1 MLVEPKPSG
10 VGTGAG
16 GDAGVVA
23 APEVSIVIPM
33 YREARR
39 IGPTLN
45 AVASYVR
52 RSGRAVELVL
62 VDDGSDDATVETA
75 RGIVSGFEP
84 GTFAGVVIK
93 LHGVNRGKG
102 AAIRTGLEAS
112 SGAWVL
118 CMDADGSCPVDE
130 VEKLLAADRR
140 AGMMAGSRGMPD
152 SDVEAVANRKVA
164 GIAFRVCLTALGM
177 NLLRDTQCGF
187 KLYRRDA
194 ADLVVK
200 QGREDGYTFDLE
212 HLLIL
217 RRAGLAVREV
227 GVKWKHVDGGQVRPV
242 RDGMRMLGAAVKLRA
257 RFRFRPVGG
266 VEPRAVERAG

>member
-1 MLVEPKPSG
+1 
-10 VGTGAG
+10 
-16 GDAGVVA
+16 
-23 APEVSIVIPM
+23 M
-33 YREARR
+33 YREAKR
-39 IGPTLN
+39 IGPTLV
-45 AVASYVR
+45 AVASYAR
-52 RSGRAVELVL
+52 RSGREIELVL
-62 VDDGSDDATVETA
+62 VDDGSDDDTVDTA
-75 RGIVSGFEP
+75 RAIVREFDP
-84 GTFAGVVIK
+84 GAFVGVVVK

-102 AAIRTGLEAS
+102 AAVRTGLQAS

-130 VEKLLAADRR
+130 VEKLLAGDGR

-194 ADLVVK
+194 ADLVVMHS
-200 QGREDGYTFDLE
+200 REDGYTFDLE

-217 RRAGLAVREV
+217 RRAGLEVREV
-227 GVKWKHVDGGQVRPV
+227 GVKWKHVGGGQVRPV

-257 RFRFRPVGG
+257 RFRFWPASG
-266 VEPRAVERAG
+266 VTAGNIESAA